1 MRRKE
6 KKNRLGFTLVE
17 LLVVIGVI
25 GMLVAML
32 MPALHR
38 IRQSTL
44 SVTCKARMKDV
55 GNLLNIDSMNNR
67 GWYYPVGAF
76 APAGTVLADGTV
88 VPPPGEYRTLG
99 YEPKEKD
106 DNGVVDQGK
115 SHRWPVYVEG
125 LGTWNHPMLTCPSD
139 AESNPME
146 EHTYILNKHLADR
159 EDKIVK
165 NHTSVPNQPSS
176 AVLLMGEKRL
186 DKPDYYMGRRLK
198 TDGGGGGGSGGTGG
212 SGSTPT
218 VDTDNSEF
226 VIVEPYK
233 HGIKLGSNYLFCDF
247 HVDLVPPAQVP
258 STLDPWDVNL
268 GTNGEESTVSNDP
281 STTAARPQAQ

>member
-1 MRRKE
+1 MRRSKP
-6 KKNRLGFTLVE
+6 KTRAGFTFVE
-17 LLVVIGVI
+17 LLVVVGVI

-44 SVTCKARMKDV
+44 SVTCKARMKDI
-55 GNLLNIDSMNNR
+55 GNLLNIYSMNNR

-76 APAGTVLADGTV
+76 APTGSKLADGTI
-88 VPPPGEYRTLG
+88 VPPPGEYKTLG
-99 YEPKEKD
+99 YEPGETD
-106 DNGVVDQGK
+106 DNGVMDNGK

-125 LGTWNHPMLTCPSD
+125 IGLWNHPMLTCPTD

-159 EDKIVK
+159 EDKLVK

-176 AVLLMGEKRL
+176 SVLLLGEKRL
-186 DKPDYYMGRRLK
+186 DKPDYYMGRRTK
-198 TDGGGGGGSGGTGG
+198 TDGGGNAKTD
-212 SGSTPT
+212 TTNPD
-218 VDTDNSEF
+218 VDTQNSEF
-226 VIVEPYK
+226 LIVEPYK
-233 HGIKLGSNYLFCDF
+233 HGMKLGSNYLFCDF

-258 STLDPWDVNL
+258 ATLDPWDVDL
-268 GTNGEESTVSNDP
+268 GTNSDTGTVSNDP
-281 STTAARPQAQ
+281 STTASLPNSGQ